1 MSRSDRIF
9 RRLLRLFPAEFRGDF
24 GDDMTETFRDQREA
38 VMHRD
43 GAGNAPSLWWH
54 TIVGILRTAPGEHLA
69 QLKADVR
76 YALRSL
82 RRHPAFTLISILA
95 LAVGIGANT
104 AVFTI
109 VDGVLLRGLPYERPE
124 QLVAIFEKLP
134 GAPVPKFNVSAPDF
148 EIVHDATRSFSG
160 MIAFRSGTFELSG
173 VGEPQQV
180 IGTRVSPGFFDLLG
194 VRPVLGRALTA
205 DDDRAAAR
213 VVVLEYG
220 FWTRAFGRDPAVIG
234 RSLSLDRQPFTVVGV
249 MGERFE
255 FPPRGAESNGEP
267 AALYLPIAFS
277 ADERQGFGSSYNN
290 SVVARLKPGVSL
302 AQARSDVDAATRT
315 LADRYPAVLQSMS
328 KQLSL
333 PMWPFIE
340 EIVGHSRRMI
350 LLLTGAVAI
359 VLLIACADVANLML
373 TRAGSRQRELALRAA
388 LGASPGRVV
397 RQLVTE
403 GFVLSLLGGV
413 AGLVLAYWTVGV
425 LRSLAGT
432 TLPRAESVHLDE
444 RALGFTFALALTTPI
459 VFGLLPA
466 IRATLLA
473 TFDALKEGG
482 RADTLPRGRHRLL
495 GSLVVAQFALALMLS
510 VGAGLL
516 LRSFA
521 RLVAKDPGFRAEQV
535 ITASVS
541 LPTGRYRLG
550 PDITQ
555 FHQQLVEAAR
565 AIPGVTAAATG
576 TDRPLRVAERRVFT
590 ADSSAQAI
598 PDLNRVIAATWTTGS
613 YFEALG
619 IPLERGRYFTDA
631 DGRADHGVVILSH
644 LLAHRLWP
652 DQDPIGRQIKWG
664 LDVPI
669 NRNPWMT
676 VVGVV
681 GDVNQSGLG
690 TDVIPQT
697 YEPMAQNGFYRQ
709 VNVVVQT
716 SRDVAGVVAD
726 LRRAVQRLDPQ
737 LPLVDAQPVT
747 EVVSAS
753 VKPQRFS
760 MTVVTTFAFV
770 ALGLA
775 AIGIYGVLAN
785 VVSQQRHEIGVR
797 MALGARAS
805 QVVWSV
811 MRRALALA
819 GTGIGLGIL
828 ASLVLARVMSGLL
841 YEIRPTDG
849 LTFAVAAVLLAS
861 LALAAGMVPA
871 WRATRVD
878 PLVAL
883 REE

>member
-1 MSRSDRIF
+1 MF
-9 RRLLRLFPAEFRGDF
+9 RRLLRLFPAEFRADF
-24 GDDMTETFRDQREA
+24 GDDMAETFRDHREA
-38 VMHRD
+38 MVNRGD
-43 GAGNAPSLWWH
+43 GRSAFALWWH
-54 TIVGILRTAPGEHLA
+54 TIVGIVRTAPREHVA
-69 QLKADVR
+69 QLTTDVR
-76 YALRSL
+76 YALRNL
-82 RRHPAFTLISILA
+82 RRHPAFTFISILA

-109 VDGVLLRGLPYERPE
+109 VDGVLLRSLPYEKPE
-124 QLVAIFEKLP
+124 QLLAIFEKIP
-134 GAPVPKFNVSAPDF
+134 GAPVSKFNVSAPDF
-148 EIVHDATRSFSG
+148 EIVRTATRSFSG
-160 MIAFRSGTFELSG
+160 IIAYRSGRFELSG
-173 VGEPQQV
+173 VSDPEQI

-194 VRPVLGRALTA
+194 VRPVLGRALTEE
-205 DDDRAAAR
+205 DDRAGAR
-213 VVVLEYG
+213 VVVLNYG

-234 RSLSLDRQPFTVVGV
+234 RTLTLDRQPFTVVGV
-249 MGERFE
+249 MGERFV
-255 FPPRGAESNGEP
+255 FPPRGPESNGEP

-277 ADERQGFGSSYNN
+277 PNERQGFGSMYNN
-290 SVVARLKPGVSL
+290 SVLARLKPGVTM

-315 LADRYPAVLQSMS
+315 LAERYPAMLRPMAQ
-328 KQLSL
+328 QLTL

-350 LLLTGAVAI
+350 LVLTGAVAI

-397 RQLVTE
+397 RQLMTE

-425 LRSLAGT
+425 LRTLAGT
-432 TLPRAESVHLDE
+432 TLPRAESIGLDE
-444 RALGFTFALALTTPI
+444 RTLLFTLALTLATPI
-459 VFGLLPA
+459 LFGILPA
-466 IRATLLA
+466 LRATLQA

-482 RADTLPRGRHRLL
+482 RADATPAGRHRLL
-495 GSLVVAQFALALMLS
+495 GSLVVAQFALALTLS

-516 LRSFA
+516 VRSFA
-521 RLVAKDPGFRAEQV
+521 KLNATSPGFRAAQV
-535 ITASVS
+535 ITASVM
-541 LPTGRYRLG
+541 LPPGRYRMG
-550 PDITQ
+550 PDIVQ
-555 FHQQLVEAAR
+555 FNQQLIDAAR
-565 AIPGVTAAATG
+565 AIPGVTAVGTG
-576 TDRPLRVAERRVFT
+576 TDRPLHVDERRAFT
-590 ADSSAQAI
+590 ADSTARPL
-598 PDLNRVIAATWTTGS
+598 PDLNRVIAATWTGGS

-619 IPLERGRYFTDA
+619 IPLERGRYFIDA
-631 DGRADHGVVILSH
+631 DGLQQGVVILNH
-644 LLAHRLWP
+644 RLAHQLWP
-652 DQDPIGRQIKWG
+652 DQDPIGRRIKWG
-664 LDVPI
+664 IDVPA

-681 GDVNQSGLG
+681 GDVSQSGLG
-690 TDVIPQT
+690 TDIIPQT
-697 YEPMAQNGFYRQ
+697 YEPMAQNAFYRR
-709 VNVVVQT
+709 VNVVLQT
-716 SRDVAGVVAD
+716 DRSAGGVVAD
-726 LRRAVQRLDPQ
+726 LRRAVRGLDPQ
-737 LPLVDAQPVT
+737 LPLVDPQTVT
-747 EVVSAS
+747 EVVAES

-760 MTVVTTFAFV
+760 MTVVTVFAFV

-785 VVSQQRHEIGVR
+785 VVSQQTHEIGVR

-811 MRRALALA
+811 MRRALLLA

-828 ASLVLARVMSGLL
+828 ASLALARGMSGLL

-849 LTFAVAAVLLAS
+849 VTFGGAALLLAA
-861 LALAAGMVPA
+861 LALVAGLVPA

>member
-1 MSRSDRIF
+1 MF

-24 GDDMTETFRDQREA
+24 GDDMAETFRDQQEA
-38 VMHRD
+38 VMHR
-43 GAGNAPSLWWH
+43 GNIASALALWWH
-54 TIVGILRTAPGEHLA
+54 TIVGIVRTAPREHVA
-69 QLKADVR
+69 QLTTDVR
-76 YALRSL
+76 YALRNL
-82 RRHPAFTLISILA
+82 RRHPAFTLISVLA

-109 VDGVLLRGLPYERPE
+109 VDGVLLRSLPFEKPE
-124 QLVAIFEKLP
+124 QIAAIFEKLP

-148 EIVHDATRSFSG
+148 EILREATRSFSA
-160 MIAFRSGTFELSG
+160 MVAYRSGRFELSG
-173 VGEPQQV
+173 MSEPEQV
-180 IGTRVSPGFFDLLG
+180 IGTRVSPGFFDFLG
-194 VRPVLGRALTA
+194 VRPVLGRALTEE
-205 DDDRAAAR
+205 DDRTNAR

-234 RSLSLDRQPFTVVGV
+234 RTVSLDRQPFTVVGV
-249 MGERFE
+249 MGEQFV

-277 ADERQGFGSSYNN
+277 PGERQGFGSMYNN
-290 SVVARLKPGVSL
+290 SVLARLKPGVTL

-315 LADRYPAVLQSMS
+315 VAERYPAVLQQIS
-328 KQLSL
+328 KELSL
-333 PMWPFIE
+333 PMWPFIDE
-340 EIVGHSRRMI
+340 VVGHSRRMI
-350 LLLTGAVAI
+350 LVLTGAVAI
-359 VLLIACADVANLML
+359 LLLIACADVANLML

-403 GFVLSLLGGV
+403 GFVLSLLGGL

-425 LRSLAGT
+425 LRSLAGA
-432 TLPRAESVHLDE
+432 TLPRAESIHLDE
-444 RALGFTFALALTTPI
+444 RTLGFTLALTLVTPI
-459 VFGLLPA
+459 VFGVLPA
-466 IRATLLA
+466 IRATLQA
-473 TFDALKEGG
+473 TFEALKEGG
-482 RADTLPRGRHRLL
+482 RAEAAPHGRHRLL

-521 RLVAKDPGFRAEQV
+521 KLIATNPGFRAEQV
-535 ITASVS
+535 VTASVT
-541 LPTGRYRLG
+541 LPAGRYRIG

-565 AIPGVTAAATG
+565 AIPGIRAAATG
-576 TDRPLRVAERRVFT
+576 TDRPLLVAERRAFT
-590 ADSSAQAI
+590 ADPSAQ
-598 PDLNRVIAATWTTGS
+598 PLPELSRVIAATWTSGR

-631 DGRADHGVVILSH
+631 DDREPGVVILSH
-644 LLAHRLWP
+644 LLAHQLWP
-652 DQDPIGRQIKWG
+652 DQDPIGRRIKWG
-664 LDVPI
+664 LDVPA
-669 NRNPWMT
+669 NRNPWMR

-681 GDVNQSGLG
+681 GDVSQSGLG
-690 TDVIPQT
+690 TDIIPQT
-697 YEPMAQNGFYRQ
+697 YEPFVQNNFSRQ
-709 VNVVVQT
+709 VNVVVKAD
-716 SRDVAGVVAD
+716 RDAATVIAD
-726 LRRAVQRLDPQ
+726 LRRVVQRLDPQ
-737 LPLVDAQPVT
+737 LPLVDAQPVR
-747 EVVSAS
+747 EVVAAS

-760 MTVVTTFAFV
+760 MTVVTIFAFV

-775 AIGIYGVLAN
+775 AIGICGVLAN
-785 VVSQQRHEIGVR
+785 VVGQQTHEIGVR

-811 MRRALALA
+811 MRRALVLA
-819 GTGIGLGIL
+819 GTGIALGVL
-828 ASLVLARVMSGLL
+828 ASLMLARVMSGLL

-849 LTFAVAAVLLAS
+849 LTFGAAAVLLAS
-861 LALAAGMVPA
+861 LALVAGMVPA